1 MFNININYTNIK
13 NNTIQYKK
21 VEKEKLAALM
31 EEEAAMT
38 PEQKMLYELL
48 GGRKAHMQ
56 NVMRQYN
63 SDGDFTAG
71 GLVVP
76 GMDATGIPESERH
89 QIISISEDS
98 RQKMFDNCKMK

>member
-1 MFNININYTNIK
+1 
-13 NNTIQYKK
+13 
-21 VEKEKLAALM
+21 
-31 EEEAAMT
+31 
-38 PEQKMLYELL
+38 
-48 GGRKAHMQ
+48 MQ

>member
-1 MFNININYTNIK
+1 
-13 NNTIQYKK
+13 
-21 VEKEKLAALM
+21 M